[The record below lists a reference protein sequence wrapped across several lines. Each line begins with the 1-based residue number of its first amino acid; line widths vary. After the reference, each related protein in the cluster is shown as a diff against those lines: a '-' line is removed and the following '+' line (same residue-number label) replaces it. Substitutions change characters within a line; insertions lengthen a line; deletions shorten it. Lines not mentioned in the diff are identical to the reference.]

1 MNTPRNSVSIA
12 ILIATIWA
20 TAAPSSNAA
29 TILSQNF
36 DTDPVNYTVTPS
48 VQQGTGLDASSKYW
62 GFSNEIPTTIRNPN
76 LLGNTTN
83 YLTGQNMDA
92 PLPFDTFTPGLLD
105 FVVFVGP
112 ATDLKLSIDLA
123 GLLSPEPENYV
134 RCFTDNDGDGFYE
147 TQIFN
152 FQGTG
157 NLPYTETTT
166 GQTLNGT
173 FQTFANWV
181 LPQPDAADKKLRV
194 QIQMFNDTDSQNEA
208 IGIDNIVI
216 TGVPEPT
223 TGVLIATGLL
233 ACARRRV
240 VRADS

>member
-1 MNTPRNSVSIA
+1 MKSPRSSIHVV
-12 ILIATIWA
+12 ILSGSLL
-20 TAAPSSNAA
+20 AAAASSSRAA
-29 TILSQNF
+29 TILQQNF
-36 DTDPVNYTVTPS
+36 DTDPVNYTVTPTI
-48 VQQGTGLDASSKYW
+48 QQGTGLDASSKYW
-62 GFSNEIPTTIRNPN
+62 GFYNEISPTIRNPN

-92 PLPFDTFTPGLLD
+92 PLPFDTNNPGHLNFT
-105 FVVFVGP
+105 VFVGP

-123 GLLSPEPENYV
+123 GLLAPEPENYV
-134 RCFTDNDGDGFYE
+134 RCFTDSDGDGFFE
-147 TQIFN
+147 SPIFN

-181 LPQPDAADKKLRV
+181 LPEPTSPDKMLRV
-194 QIQMFNDTDSQNEA
+194 QIDMFNDTDSQNEA

-223 TGVLIATGLL
+223 SGLLLLTGLL
-233 ACARRRV
+233 GCTRRR
-240 VRADS
+240 RAV

>member
-1 MNTPRNSVSIA
+1 MKSPSIFIRVA
-12 ILIATIWA
+12 ILAGSIWA
-20 TAAPSSNAA
+20 AVASSSHAA
-29 TILSQNF
+29 TILQQNF
-36 DTDPVNYTVTPS
+36 DTDPINYIVSPF
-48 VQQGTGLDASSKYW
+48 VQQGTGLDATSKY
-62 GFSNEIPTTIRNPN
+62 FDLSNNIPTTIRNPN
-76 LLGNTTN
+76 ILGNTTN

-92 PLPFDTFTPGLLD
+92 PLPFDTNNPAHLD
-105 FVVFVGP
+105 FTVFVGP

-123 GLLSPEPENYV
+123 GLLAPEPENYV

-147 TQIFN
+147 NPIFN

-181 LPQPDAADKKLRV
+181 LPSPDAPDKMLRV
-194 QIQMFNDTDSQNEA
+194 RFDIFDDTDSQNEA
-208 IGIDNIVI
+208 IGVDNIVI

-223 TGVLIATGLL
+223 TGLLLLTGLL
-233 ACARRRV
+233 GCTRRR
-240 VRADS
+240 RAV